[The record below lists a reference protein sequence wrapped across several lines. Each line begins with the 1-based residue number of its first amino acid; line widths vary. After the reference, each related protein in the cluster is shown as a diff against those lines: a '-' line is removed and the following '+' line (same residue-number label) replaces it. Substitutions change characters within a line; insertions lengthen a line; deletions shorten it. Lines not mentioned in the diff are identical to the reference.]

1 MIAISEQDNA
11 DLWCKIKQVDEQIA
25 HLVSARI
32 VQFAQEQAATILV
45 FEHLGNLKPEKGKYS
60 RRGNSKRAFWMKGR
74 IFIYAKY
81 KAWNEKIITSRVN
94 PRNTSR
100 ECHRCHHLVI
110 RYNAGQP
117 MEGYTPG
124 ASLVLCEHCSMQ
136 GHADRNASLVIGQR
150 LIARSQE
157 PLKEKPPAPV
167 RRAGRESK
175 DSGVVLS
182 QDAKRES
189 RPSPDDARHG
199 DGNGHGTAQGRRRRM
214 GRPLSAIPHQLRL
227 PLE

>member
-1 MIAISEQDNA
+1 KTGMIAISEQDNA

-81 KAWNEKIITSRVN
+81 KAWKEGIITSRVN

-100 ECHRCHHLVI
+100 ECHRCH
-110 RYNAGQP
+110 
-117 MEGYTPG
+117 
-124 ASLVLCEHCSMQ
+124 ASLVRYAEGQDVRGYTAGTPLCLC
-136 GHADRNASLVIGQR
+136 
-150 LIARSQE
+150 
-157 PLKEKPPAPV
+157 P
-167 RRAGRESK
+167 
-175 DSGVVLS
+175 
-182 QDAKRES
+182 
-189 RPSPDDARHG
+189 
-199 DGNGHGTAQGRRRRM
+199 
-214 GRPLSAIPHQLRL
+214 
-227 PLE
+227 

>member
-1 MIAISEQDNA
+1 
-11 DLWCKIKQVDEQIA
+11 
-25 HLVSARI
+25 
-32 VQFAQEQAATILV
+32 
-45 FEHLGNLKPEKGKYS
+45 
-60 RRGNSKRAFWMKGR
+60 MKGR
-74 IFIYAKY
+74 IFTYAKY

-94 PRNTSR
+94 PRKTSR
-100 ECHRCHHLVI
+100 ECHRCHRLVI
-110 RYNAGQP
+110 RYHAGQP

-157 PLKEKPPAPV
+157 PRKEKPPAPV

-182 QDAKRES
+182 QDATRES

-199 DGNGHGTAQGRRRRM
+199 DGNGHGTAQERRRRM
-214 GRPLSAIPHQLRL
+214 GASPLSYSSPTPLATGVGATPSVSGKRLRRSGRSRSVSTEAECHRCSRRCL
-227 PLE
+227 IVLSHGE

>member
-1 MIAISEQDNA
+1 
-11 DLWCKIKQVDEQIA
+11 
-25 HLVSARI
+25 
-32 VQFAQEQAATILV
+32 
-45 FEHLGNLKPEKGKYS
+45 
-60 RRGNSKRAFWMKGR
+60 MKGR
-74 IFIYAKY
+74 IFTYAKY

-100 ECHRCHHLVI
+100 QCHRCHRLVI

-117 MEGYTPG
+117 MEGYTRG

-214 GRPLSAIPHQLRL
+214 GASPLSYSSPTPPATGVRATPSLSGKRLRRSGRS
-227 PLE
+227 PSVSTEAECHMQHRRWPIRMVW